1 MRKLLLLNLI
11 VTTNSFAAG
20 SGPAPTTWAEFFPTL
35 FWPAFNV
42 ILLIILLVW
51 KLKTPVRSFF
61 QNKSESIAEIMERA
75 SVKAKEAE
83 MMMQMQRKKI
93 EGMEVEIEKINADM
107 ETEMKNFEKN
117 YSKEVDERIEKLKT
131 DAALKI
137 EAEKKQLT
145 EQLNSI
151 LLEEVISKTK
161 QTIKSNKQLS
171 EQATSRAL
179 EGLR

>member
-1 MRKLLLLNLI
+1 MKNLLLLVLLMS
-11 VTTNSFAAG
+11 TNVFAGG
-20 SGPAPTTWAEFFPTL
+20 SGPAPTTWEEFFPTL

-42 ILLIILLVW
+42 ILLIVLLVW
-51 KLKTPVRSFF
+51 KLKTPVSSFF
-61 QNKSESIAEIMERA
+61 HTKSETIAEIMERA

-93 EGMEVEIEKINADM
+93 EGMEVEIEKIHSDV
-107 ETEMKNFEKN
+107 ETEMKNFEAS
-117 YSKEVDERIEKLKT
+117 YAKEVDERIEKLKT